1 MIINIEWSLGYLDP
15 VEVVHSE
22 DGAPLVL
29 KADEAEALG
38 FACLFVP
45 NQVDINYLSVPEWE
59 GRKKKKVN
67 IYNCTFSFTQR
78 KGYFS
83 APQPLS
89 WVSLTVFPWF
99 IPRYGF

>member
-45 NQVDINYLSVPEWE
+45 NQVDINYLSVPEW
-59 GRKKKKVN
+59 KKKGQH
-67 IYNCTFSFTQR
+67 I
-78 KGYFS
+78 
-83 APQPLS
+83 
-89 WVSLTVFPWF
+89 
-99 IPRYGF
+99 

>member
-59 GRKKKKVN
+59 KKRSTY
-67 IYNCTFSFTQR
+67 IIAHSLSL
-78 KGYFS
+78 KGKDIF
-83 APQPLS
+83 L
-89 WVSLTVFPWF
+89 LRNRFL
-99 IPRYGF
+99 GFL